1 MHNVIQ
7 NYKLVLVSLVLVF
20 LALPSVRGQ
29 GFIYLSNT
37 NQNVA
42 DNSSAGN
49 SFGIG
54 FTTGSNASGYL
65 LNSITVLFADNNTP
79 VLTSAGL
86 DNYSTITY
94 FQSAVQVGTAGYYT
108 FTPNSPLTLT
118 ANTPYA
124 ILFFAADAFANINL
138 SYTTSSSIASVDN
151 WNVPGLGESEIPL
164 FAITATP
171 VAPVPEPSVIYFAS
185 GGIFAFIALQIKRR
199 GLNQKA
205 KF

>member
-1 MHNVIQ
+1 MRPLTRNW
-7 NYKLVLVSLVLVF
+7 KLTLIVFVLAF
-20 LALPSVRGQ
+20 LTLPLVRGQ
-29 GFIYLSNT
+29 GFVYLSNT
-37 NQNVA
+37 NQNVT

-54 FTTGSNASGYL
+54 FTTGSNSSGYL
-65 LNSITVLFADNNTP
+65 LNSITVLFATNNPP

-94 FQSAVQVGTAGYYT
+94 FQDAVQVGTAGYYT
-108 FTPNSPLTLT
+108 FAPNSPLSLT

-124 ILFFAADAFANINL
+124 ILFFADDPEVNINL
-138 SYTTSSSIASVDN
+138 SYTTSSTFTSSDN
-151 WNVPGLGESEIPL
+151 WNIPGLDGSDEPL

-171 VAPVPEPSVIYFAS
+171 APEPTVTSLVCTSVLILIGS
-185 GGIFAFIALQIKRR
+185 RIKRR

>member
-1 MHNVIQ
+1 M
-7 NYKLVLVSLVLVF
+7 KTLRTVF
-20 LALPSVRGQ
+20 LIRILFALAFLTLPLVRGQ
-29 GFIYLSNT
+29 GFVYLSNT
-37 NQNVA
+37 NQNVT

-54 FTTGSNASGYL
+54 FTTGSNSSGYL
-65 LNSITVLFADNNTP
+65 LNSITVLFATNNPP

-94 FQSAVQVGTAGYYT
+94 FQDAVQVGTAGYYT
-108 FTPNSPLTLT
+108 FAPSSPLSLI

-124 ILFFAADAFANINL
+124 ILFFADDPEVNINL
-138 SYTTSSSIASVDN
+138 SYTSSSTFTSSDN
-151 WNVPGLGESEIPL
+151 WNIPGLDGSDEPL

-171 VAPVPEPSVIYFAS
+171 APEPTVTSLVCTSVFILIAS
-185 GGIFAFIALQIKRR
+185 RIKRR